1 MVKLNI
7 ANYSE
12 GSLVESRTVLP
23 AEMNLSEY
31 EEFAAPVELVFN
43 INKIGSEI
51 YVRAQISAIAK
62 LVCDRCLE
70 DYEWPLQ
77 EAIDIVCTTDP
88 GLAKN
93 DEDDVYF
100 ITDAM
105 KEVDITE
112 SIRQS
117 LIIALPQ
124 KKLCQ
129 NNCKGLCPQCGTNLN
144 LASCQCKTEK
154 TDSRWDALN
163 KIKFN

>member
-23 AEMNLSEY
+23 TEMNLSEY
-31 EEFAAPVELVFN
+31 EEFDTPVRLVFN

-51 YVRAQISAIAK
+51 YVRAEISATAK

-70 DYEWPLQ
+70 DYMWPLQ
-77 EAIDIVCTTDP
+77 ETINIVCTADP

-129 NNCKGLCPQCGTNLN
+129 NNCKGLCSHCGINFN
-144 LASCQCKTEK
+144 LATCQCKTEK
-154 TDSRWDALN
+154 TDPRWDELN